1 MLNEAF
7 LQKFDEDDGFISYHP
22 ANSIKIFGFE
32 LDNSECEILVSSNI
46 NLSDIL
52 PILSE
57 YLEWLSSCKHEIME
71 YFSSKVE
78 ERLPED
84 WFDTIEIY
92 NASITFI
99 SSEDFGATVSFG
111 ESIFPDHIIE
121 YNIDKFEIIEDGL
134 VG

>member
-1 MLNEAF
+1 M
-7 LQKFDEDDGFISYHP
+7 
-22 ANSIKIFGFE
+22 
-32 LDNSECEILVSSNI
+32 CEILVSLNI

-57 YLEWLSSCKHEIME
+57 YLEWLSSCKNEVTE

-78 ERLPED
+78 ESLPDD
-84 WFDTIEIY
+84 WFETIEIY
-92 NASITFI
+92 NATITFI
-99 SSEDFGATVSFG
+99 SSDDFGATVSFG

-121 YNIDKFEIIEDGL
+121 FNIDKYEIVADGL

>member
-1 MLNEAF
+1 M
-7 LQKFDEDDGFISYHP
+7 
-22 ANSIKIFGFE
+22 
-32 LDNSECEILVSSNI
+32 CEILVSLNI

-57 YLEWLSSCKHEIME
+57 YLEWLSSCKNEIIE

-78 ERLPED
+78 ESLPDD
-84 WFDTIEIY
+84 WFETIEIY
-92 NASITFI
+92 NTTITFI
-99 SSEDFGATVSFG
+99 SSDDFGATVSFG

-121 YNIDKFEIIEDGL
+121 FNNDKYEIVEDGL